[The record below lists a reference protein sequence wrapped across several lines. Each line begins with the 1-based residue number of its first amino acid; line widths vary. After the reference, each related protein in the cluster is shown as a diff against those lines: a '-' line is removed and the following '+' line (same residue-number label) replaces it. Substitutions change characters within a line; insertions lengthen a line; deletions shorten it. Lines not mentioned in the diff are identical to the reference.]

1 MFDQRKMKDKK
12 FREFFSQIEVENLFK
27 NLFYPILREKCRN
40 AGKYGLE
47 KNTILVLKLKTKFV
61 QTAVLSLEMLFTL
74 ASSD

>member
-40 AGKYGLE
+40 TGKYGLE
-47 KNTILVLKLKTKFV
+47 KKCNTSFKVK
-61 QTAVLSLEMLFTL
+61 
-74 ASSD
+74 D